1 MAKTPEDSLLA
12 WQVVQKLVT
21 YGEIAIAARQLDLDA
36 PQASRLLKSLE
47 DSLGFAIFDR
57 STRPFKIYPH
67 AKQIL
72 NSLELLMQ
80 TRQQLL
86 NVCRR
91 AREGAKTTK
100 IRLGVA
106 TGTRSSLMFS
116 LIRQYEKIDPSLEI
130 SIQNFASFN
139 DIREHRLHIG
149 YFPYL
154 AKYEDLLCV
163 PVTTVF
169 MLSLAS
175 PIYLARNG
183 RPNTPEELTEHITL
197 QRDTLG
203 YPITKG
209 LWKHQYYRSINPKKI
224 WYMDNITALS
234 AAIEGEGIAL
244 DVPLSMARS
253 YIQAGKLTPSIGG
266 WHRQCWHY
274 SLVCSYSVLR
284 EIPALGNFIE
294 WLMLKLQEAENNLW
308 KTVYRECGESF
319 PIDSEENGQPV

>member
-1 MAKTPEDSLLA
+1 MAKAPEDSLLA
-12 WQVVQKLVT
+12 WRVVQKLVT
-21 YGEIAIAARQLDLDA
+21 HGEIAIAARQLDLDA

-72 NSLELLMQ
+72 NSLELLIQ

-91 AREGAKTTK
+91 AKEGAKTTK

-106 TGTRSSLMFS
+106 TGTRSSLIFS

-139 DIREHRLHIG
+139 DIRERRLHIG

-183 RPNTPEELTEHITL
+183 RPTTPEELTEHITL
-197 QRDTLG
+197 QRDTIG

-209 LWKHQYYRSINPKKI
+209 LWKHQYYRAINPKKI
-224 WYMDNITALS
+224 WYMDNTTALS
-234 AAIEGEGIAL
+234 AAVEGEGIAL

-253 YIQAGKLTPSIGG
+253 YIQAGKLTPTVGG

-274 SLVCSYSVLR
+274 SLVCSYSVLQ

-308 KTVYRECGESF
+308 KTAYRECGENF
-319 PIDSEENGQPV
+319 PIDSEANGQPV